1 MTKYVILFK
10 LIILLFL
17 QQMPYRL
24 YIFRVRIK
32 RRFLYIYT
40 RFIFSWLKA

>member
-1 MTKYVILFK
+1 MTKYIILFK

-17 QQMPYRL
+17 QQMPYRI

-32 RRFLYIYT
+32 QRFPYIYT
-40 RFIFSWLKA
+40 